1 MTNRKKPV
9 IGILGLTR
17 RTDPGIFVS
26 GEHVFTGSASVRAVQ
41 MNGGVPVVI
50 PAAAVAEEV
59 R

>member
-26 GEHVFTGSASVRAVQ
+26 GEHVFTGGYDTLVLR
-41 MNGGVPVVI
+41 
-50 PAAAVAEEV
+50 
-59 R
+59 